1 MLELKEFLNEPKIEK
16 TKLYQRLQ
24 CSKNEALILKELC
37 KSYVCA
43 SASVSAFSLLVG
55 LFGEKDY
62 VYLDYLEDL
71 KGLIKRGFVT
81 SGSGFFKNIDSNK
94 LSNSK
99 LVLLQSELSLSQYFL
114 DFIDSKTSFKV
125 PKIKAYGAYLEYLR
139 DEFLK
144 VELYEKL
151 SFARHSEY
159 YAVLKSHIKEFEKY
173 IKECLKLSKFHN
185 VLNAIFK
192 EHSLNA
198 KEQILFLALLKEEYT
213 LSHENSST
221 REQNALLNL
230 ISENELELRQNKKL
244 LEDDS
249 KLLNLIEYDEYLNA
263 FGELSKSFFISDEV
277 LERVINSPTKQNQK
291 LKLESLVKE
300 QEIFELIEPNIDIND
315 IIMPENTKE
324 LLSNILKQKDKK
336 VLERLSLWGIKSS
349 KNIEAKIIF
358 YGPPGTGK
366 TMSAFGVAKAMKKAV
381 LSFDCSKILSKWVG
395 ESEQNVRKIFD
406 TYKNIANSCK
416 QSPILLLNEADQFL
430 STRIEGGSG
439 SDKMHNQMQNIFLE
453 QIERF
458 SGVLIATTNF
468 LESLDSAFSR
478 RFDLKI
484 EFKKPD
490 FKDRLK
496 MWEKFLPQNAD
507 FEEAFELETLAKYEL
522 SGAQILMVVKN
533 TALKTAIS
541 KDGIF
546 TMRAFLE
553 SIQKELEGS
562 LDRKSTRLNSS
573 HLKLSRMPSSA

>member
-16 TKLYQRLQ
+16 SKLYQRLQ

-43 SASVSAFSLLVG
+43 SASVSAFSLLAG

-62 VYLDYLEDL
+62 AYLDYLEDL
-71 KGLIKRGFVT
+71 KSLIKRGFVT

-114 DFIDSKTSFKV
+114 DFIDSKTFFKV

-139 DEFLK
+139 DEFLR

-192 EHSLNA
+192 EHALNA
-198 KEQILFLALLKEEYT
+198 KEQILFLSLLKEEYT
-213 LSHENSST
+213 LSHENSAA

-496 MWEKFLPQNAD
+496 MWEKFLPKNAD

-562 LDRKSTRLNSS
+562 FDKS
-573 HLKLSRMPSSA
+573 KIVGF

>member
-62 VYLDYLEDL
+62 AYLDYLEDL

-198 KEQILFLALLKEEYT
+198 KEQILFLSLLKEEYT
-213 LSHENSST
+213 LSHENSAA

-496 MWEKFLPQNAD
+496 MWEKFLPKNAD

-562 LDRKSTRLNSS
+562 
-573 HLKLSRMPSSA
+573 

>member
-16 TKLYQRLQ
+16 SKLYQRLQ

-114 DFIDSKTSFKV
+114 DFLDSKTSFKV

-192 EHSLNA
+192 EHALNT

-213 LSHENSST
+213 LSHENSAA

-562 LDRKSTRLNSS
+562 FDKS
-573 HLKLSRMPSSA
+573 KIVGF

>member
-16 TKLYQRLQ
+16 SKLYQRLQ

-62 VYLDYLEDL
+62 AYLDYLEDL

-114 DFIDSKTSFKV
+114 DFLDSKTSFEV

-139 DEFLK
+139 DEFLR

-192 EHSLNA
+192 EHALNA

-213 LSHENSST
+213 LSHENSAA

-562 LDRKSTRLNSS
+562 FDKS
-573 HLKLSRMPSSA
+573 KIVGF

>member
-16 TKLYQRLQ
+16 SKLYQRLQ

-43 SASVSAFSLLVG
+43 SASVSAFSLLAG

-62 VYLDYLEDL
+62 AYLDYLEDL
-71 KGLIKRGFVT
+71 KSLIKRGFVT

-144 VELYEKL
+144 VELYERL

-192 EHSLNA
+192 EHALNT

-213 LSHENSST
+213 LSHENSAA

-562 LDRKSTRLNSS
+562 FDKS
-573 HLKLSRMPSSA
+573 KIVGF